1 MIARFIPTSYPYN
14 YVSKIG
20 SEVDATLISAYL
32 ADSIVMHEQNGV
44 TNIRHVADDNEPFK

>member
-32 ADSIVMHEQNGV
+32 ADIIVMHEQNGV